1 MADTFPAETTPLL
14 HRYRRLLELSRDL
27 ASTLDLDSLLQR
39 IVQAAADVCAAEAA
53 SILLYDDV
61 KQELYFQAATNLTA
75 PSMRGL
81 VVPMD
86 SLAGW
91 IVRNRQPVRINDVSR
106 DRRHFARISQDTK
119 FPTRSLL
126 GVPMVAK
133 NKVIGA
139 LEAINKKEGTFS
151 EEDLEILGVLGAQA
165 AVAIENSRLFQQSDL
180 ISEFI
185 HELRTPLGSINTAAH
200 LLKRPELSEEQ
211 RAAFLQTIQDESRR
225 LSELATSFLDLAR
238 LESGRVQ
245 FHAQRVEPYPL
256 LQECASVMRLPASE
270 KQQHLVLEAPEDL
283 PPIQADRAKLKQV
296 LINLLSNAVKYT
308 PAGGK
313 ITLSGEADACEFR
326 ICVCDTGRG
335 IPPEAL
341 ENLFQKFY
349 RVPGSEHVAQG
360 TGLGLSIARKI
371 VEGHGGRISVK
382 SEVGKGTTFTVHL
395 PRGEGDGRQ

>member
-1 MADTFPAETTPLL
+1 MADTLPPDTDLSLA
-14 HRYRRLLELSRDL
+14 HRYRSLLELSRDL
-27 ASTLDLDSLLQR
+27 ASTLNLDTLLQR
-39 IVQAAADVCAAEAA
+39 IVQAAADVCGAQAA

-61 KQELYFQAATNLTA
+61 KQELYFQAATNLTE
-75 PSMRGL
+75 PFMRGL

-106 DRRHFARISQDTK
+106 DKRHFTRIAQDTQLR
-119 FPTRSLL
+119 THSLL
-126 GVPMVAK
+126 GVPMIAK
-133 NKVIGA
+133 DKVIGA
-139 LEAINKKEGTFS
+139 LEAINKTQGTFS

-165 AVAIENSRLFQQSDL
+165 AIAIENSRLFQQSDL
-180 ISEFI
+180 ISEFV

-211 RAAFLQTIQDESRR
+211 RAIFLQTIQDESRR

-245 FHAQRVEPYPL
+245 FRAQRFAPYPL

-270 KQQHLVLEAPEDL
+270 KQQNFILDAPEDL
-283 PPIQADRAKLKQV
+283 PEIQADRTKLKQV

-313 ITLSGEADACEFR
+313 ITLSGEADPHELR

-349 RVPGSEHVAQG
+349 RVPGSERMAQG

-371 VEGHGGRISVK
+371 VEGHGGRISVE

-395 PRGEGDGRQ
+395 PRGEGER

>member
-1 MADTFPAETTPLL
+1 MADTLPPETNTTLV

-27 ASTLDLDSLLQR
+27 ASTLDLDGLLQR

-61 KQELYFQAATNLTA
+61 KQELYFQAATNLTE

-91 IVRNRQPVRINDVSR
+91 IVRNQKPLRINDVSR
-106 DRRHFARISQDTK
+106 DRRHFARISEDTK
-119 FPTRSLL
+119 FLTHSLL

-133 NKVIGA
+133 DKVIGA
-139 LEAINKKEGTFS
+139 LEAINKKDGTFS

-165 AVAIENSRLFQQSDL
+165 AIAIENSRLFQQSDL

-211 RAAFLQTIQDESRR
+211 RATFLQAIQDESRR

-245 FHAQRVEPYPL
+245 FRTQRFAPYTL

-270 KQQHLVLEAPEDL
+270 KKQNLTLEAPEDL
-283 PPIQADRAKLKQV
+283 PEIQADRAKLKQV

-313 ITLSGEADACEFR
+313 ITLSATADAEELR
-326 ICVCDTGRG
+326 ICVRDTGRG
-335 IPPEAL
+335 IPPDAL
-341 ENLFQKFY
+341 QNLFQKFY
-349 RVPGSEHVAQG
+349 RVPGSERMAQG

-371 VEGHGGRISVK
+371 VEGHGGRISVE

-395 PRGEGDGRQ
+395 PR

>member
-1 MADTFPAETTPLL
+1 MADTLPPETNTTLV

-27 ASTLDLDSLLQR
+27 ASTLDLDGLLQR

-61 KQELYFQAATNLTA
+61 KQELYFQAATNLTE

-91 IVRNRQPVRINDVSR
+91 IVRNQKPLRINDVSR
-106 DRRHFARISQDTK
+106 DRRHFARISEDTK
-119 FPTRSLL
+119 FLTHSLL

-133 NKVIGA
+133 DKVIGA
-139 LEAINKKEGTFS
+139 LEAINKKDGTFS

-165 AVAIENSRLFQQSDL
+165 AIAIENSRLFQQSDL

-211 RAAFLQTIQDESRR
+211 RATFLQTIQSESRR

-245 FHAQRVEPYPL
+245 FRTQRLAPYTL
-256 LQECASVMRLPASE
+256 LQECTSVMRLPASE
-270 KQQHLVLEAPEDL
+270 KQQNLTLEAPEDL
-283 PPIQADRAKLKQV
+283 PEIQADRAKLKQV

-313 ITLSGEADACEFR
+313 ITLSATADAEELR
-326 ICVCDTGRG
+326 ICVRDTGRG
-335 IPPEAL
+335 IPPDAL
-341 ENLFQKFY
+341 QNLFQKFY
-349 RVPGSEHVAQG
+349 RVPGSERMAQG

-371 VEGHGGRISVK
+371 VEGHGGRISVE

-395 PRGEGDGRQ
+395 PR